1 VIDKSETP
9 CAINKK
15 TSGQSMTVHDTLPS
29 LKILIDITKQY
40 AYILTPT
47 SGVIRRCRVRHN
59 EIHNYEKYDL
69 PLKDAI
75 NYMKRKPLSL
85 TAFNEIKKLE
95 KKINA

>member
-1 VIDKSETP
+1 MS
-9 CAINKK
+9 
-15 TSGQSMTVHDTLPS
+15 VHDTLPS

>member
-1 VIDKSETP
+1 MIDKSETP
-9 CAINKK
+9 CVINKK
-15 TSGQSMTVHDTLPS
+15 TSGQVMTVHDILPS

-47 SGVIRRCRVRHN
+47 SGVIRRSRVRHN
-59 EIHNYEKYDL
+59 EIHDYEKYDL

>member
-1 VIDKSETP
+1 MIDKSETP